1 MEFIHILV
9 VIFLTLHQAVQCHK
23 SAEISSQFNLNAFE
37 YIVVWEMTK
46 RCDLRKEK
54 LKKKSEITMIRKT
67 EKKDVMR
74 QVRNRQK
81 WHSYD
86 LFLL

>member
-1 MEFIHILV
+1 
-9 VIFLTLHQAVQCHK
+9 
-23 SAEISSQFNLNAFE
+23 
-37 YIVVWEMTK
+37 MTK

>member
-1 MEFIHILV
+1 MEIIHILV
-9 VIFLTLHQAVQCHK
+9 VIFLTLHQPVHCHK
-23 SAEISSQFNLNAFE
+23 RDHSRISSQFHLNAFE
-37 YIVVWEMTK
+37 YIVVWEMAK
-46 RCDLRKEK
+46 RKEK
-54 LKKKSEITMIRKT
+54 LEKKSEITMTRKP

-81 WHSYD
+81 WHYYD